1 MRSYGQY
8 CPVAKAAELL
18 ADRWTVL
25 IVRDLLLGV
34 SHFNDLGR
42 GLPGISR
49 ALLAQRLRRLE
60 RAGVVERRVT
70 GNGRAT
76 EYRLTPAGRELQ
88 RLVDVLTEWGARWAF
103 GDPDPADLD
112 PVLLLWWMRGRVH
125 RDRLPPQQVVVQF
138 DFRGA
143 RTRTL
148 WLLLDRR
155 DVSVCRQHPGF
166 EVDLLVTAEIAA
178 LFRVWL
184 GRDTLAEAMRRDLIQ
199 LMDRRRSPVPF
210 PAGSPGARW
219 RRSSARREPA
229 PRRRPAS
236 ARPERHPP
244 LPRLRQRPGAPGA
257 ARGPW
262 TERRLPRR
270 AARAVPYR
278 ARYFALPGADLPDLS
293 ASHASSPK
301 SGLAAAVSR
310 TGISSAAAAH
320 RRRQTVAGRGSAV
333 LSRPA
338 R

>member
-199 LMDRRRSPVPF
+199 LDGSPTLTRAFPGWFAWSPV
-210 PAGSPGARW
+210 A
-219 RRSSARREPA
+219 EVV
-229 PRRRPAS
+229 
-236 ARPERHPP
+236 
-244 LPRLRQRPGAPGA
+244 
-257 ARGPW
+257 
-262 TERRLPRR
+262 R
-270 AARAVPYR
+270 AA
-278 ARYFALPGADLPDLS
+278 G
-293 ASHASSPK
+293 ASSPAPP
-301 SGLAAAVSR
+301 GV
-310 TGISSAAAAH
+310 
-320 RRRQTVAGRGSAV
+320 GS
-333 LSRPA
+333 P
-338 R
+338 